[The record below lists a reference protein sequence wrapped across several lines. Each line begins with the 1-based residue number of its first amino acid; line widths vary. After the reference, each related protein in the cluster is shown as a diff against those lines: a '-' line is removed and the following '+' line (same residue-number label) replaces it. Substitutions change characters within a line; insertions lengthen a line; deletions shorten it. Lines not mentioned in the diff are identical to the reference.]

1 MEETTGGG
9 RGRPPKDPKD
19 VKSAWVTVRLCP
31 SEAKIVEQE
40 AERCEIAEAN
50 VYRKYGLRSLT
61 GNLILPTPRV
71 LNWVVGA
78 GQLLTRRVKESEIS
92 VDGLRGLSA
101 ELGARKGE
109 AKSVFSRRTEFRRR
123 SSTEHRTSKKSL
135 RVTEER
141 KRLLEKVVRE
151 RELPSIST
159 ALGKGALH
167 QIEKSEHLEGIM
179 ELLTRWNDQ
188 VNKILQEVSGSG
200 DSIAEQDGMTEKV
213 NALGAKMEKGA
224 KRIHRARHN

>member
-1 MEETTGGG
+1 MEDANG
-9 RGRPPKDPKD
+9 RGRPPKDPED
-19 VKSAWVTVRLCP
+19 RKSAWVTVRLCP

-40 AERCEIAEAN
+40 AERCEIAEAD

-78 GQLLTRRVKESEIS
+78 GQLLKQNVRKEKTSQS
-92 VDGLRGLSA
+92 NLTGLSA
-101 ELGARKGE
+101 ALGARKGE
-109 AKSVFSRRTEFRRR
+109 VKSTLSRRTEFRRR
-123 SSTEHRTSKKSL
+123 TSSETKTAKKSL

-200 DSIAEQDGMTEKV
+200 DSIAEQDGMTEKIK
-213 NALGAKMEKGA
+213 ALGAKMEKGA
-224 KRIHRARHN
+224 KQIHRARHS